1 MRWELD
7 CASPKALLSLSTLPS
22 ATLWGPPGNFS
33 DRRKQ
38 NKTAMATLDISPF
51 CLDLP
56 PQPTWASILAAT
68 FPLKCRMKELGVTAG
83 CRQHGPLLFSASLVS
98 SLLPPLQTPS
108 SRRFSPSVR
117 SCSLKLYFAS
127 LLVTVYKC
135 IQNVTKLNFQYTKGK
150 NEV

>member
-1 MRWELD
+1 MLIRITFWK
-7 CASPKALLSLSTLPS
+7 ASES
-22 ATLWGPPGNFS
+22 FS
-33 DRRKQ
+33 DQWKQ
-38 NKTAMATLDISPF
+38 NKASVAVLDISPF
-51 CLDLP
+51 CLYLS
-56 PQPTWASILAAT
+56 PQPTWDSILAAT

-117 SCSLKLYFAS
+117 SCSLKLYFAY